1 MRKNL
6 PTIFCAL
13 LLLSLLVGCSA
24 ERPAENSAPAQTTT
38 AAETIAAEQTAAYDA
53 DSIIG
58 TWRNIDS
65 SRCLLTIS
73 KTAENDYLIV
83 AEWANSVSENTV
95 WTMNAAYDT
104 ASGQY
109 VYTNGMKQI
118 IARDEAGQ
126 EKTDTLYTNGSG
138 KLYLAQ
144 DGLYWIDD
152 IEAIRDG
159 CPFAKEE

>member
-1 MRKNL
+1 MRKNP
-6 PTIFCAL
+6 PTMFCAL
-13 LLLSLLVGCSA
+13 LLLSLLVGCSS
-24 ERPAENSAPAQTTT
+24 ERPAEESAPAQTTT
-38 AAETIAAEQTAAYDA
+38 AAETTAAEQTAAYDT
-53 DSIIG
+53 DSLIG

-65 SRCLLTIS
+65 SRCLLTVS

-83 AEWANSVSENTV
+83 AEWSSSVSERTV
-95 WTMNAAYDT
+95 WTMNTAYD
-104 ASGQY
+104 AVSGQY
-109 VYTNGMKQI
+109 VYTNGIKQI
-118 IARDEAGQ
+118 IARDEAGK
-126 EKTDTLYTNGSG
+126 ETTNTLYTNGSG